1 MAATAAAAR
10 RRRVRGSRRRRPLGV
25 DLAKAAAGR
34 RARSSSA
41 FLAAAQERAA
51 GSMAPPRL
59 AVGRSRGGGA
69 RHRPGQGGGRE
80 EGMLV
85 LGVLGGGSRKG
96 ARSTAFL
103 AAFLLET
110 PGIEGA
116 RGHHCH
122 AHAGSVLW
130 QSKDCGYPRPS
141 TSSRQ
146 KYDLVMSLLESMPTN
161 DNWGRKPQRR
171 LGH

>member
-1 MAATAAAAR
+1 M
-10 RRRVRGSRRRRPLGV
+10 
-25 DLAKAAAGR
+25 AKAAAGR
-34 RARSSSA
+34 RAHSSSA

-51 GSMAPPRL
+51 GSMAPPHL

-80 EGMLV
+80 EGTLV

-103 AAFLLET
+103 AAFL
-110 PGIEGA
+110 
-116 RGHHCH
+116 GHHCH

>member
-85 LGVLGGGSRKG
+85 LGVLGGG
-96 ARSTAFL
+96 
-103 AAFLLET
+103 LET

-161 DNWGRKPQRR
+161 DNWGKKPQRR

>member
-1 MAATAAAAR
+1 
-10 RRRVRGSRRRRPLGV
+10 
-25 DLAKAAAGR
+25 
-34 RARSSSA
+34 
-41 FLAAAQERAA
+41 
-51 GSMAPPRL
+51 MAPPRL
-59 AVGRSRGGGA
+59 AIGRSGGGGA
-69 RHRPGQGGGRE
+69 RHRPGQGGGWE
-80 EGMLV
+80 EGTLV
-85 LGVLGGGSRKG
+85 LGVLGGG
-96 ARSTAFL
+96 
-103 AAFLLET
+103 LET